1 MNELKHAELVP
12 VHKRN
17 YRPVSILLNFSK
29 VYVKSLYR
37 KLYNDF
43 ENILFPSQYCLLVMT
58 EKFKKAIDRGDKFGA
73 LVTDLSKAFDCI
85 NHPVFIAKIDSYGV
99 SPLLTTIIF
108 SYLSNSHNTLKLKTV
123 LERGPVC

>member
-73 LVTDLSKAFDCI
+73 LVTGLSKAFDCI
-85 NHPVFIAKIDSYGV
+85 NHLVFIAKIDSYGV

-123 LERGPVC
+123 LARDPVC